1 MKALDDFLRP
11 TQKELFMELDKMY
24 KGHATVCEDKY
35 IMLLAHLDTVHRSPV
50 RQICRTQDGGIWM
63 SPQGIG
69 GDDRCGVYALVTA
82 YRKSEVK
89 PWLLFTCDE
98 ETGGVGAH
106 KFSDMHRKGR
116 LPKGLDGLKIL
127 VELDRRGKDDAVY
140 YGCDNPEFEDY
151 ITSKGFN
158 MEWGSFSD
166 ISVIAPELGVAAV
179 NLSSGYYNAHTQ
191 HEYIN
196 KKQLDTVVRKVAE
209 IVADAAEPGFPKY
222 EYIERRRP
230 SWHESHRG
238 WLDDMVAAGGKALSE
253 ERFLD
258 TVPKEIRDCYEALLD
273 YYTVGELESLRAENG
288 DKAIPMMC
296 EAELGFSY
304 SKYRKDVGKHGEE
317 AIEGEQ
323 DRYQGVRLLPD
334 GFRESLQDGR
344 YLEEDL
350 EEGRLPEP
358 PGSWLVAWMQRLWS
372 VRLG

>member
-1 MKALDDFLRP
+1 
-11 TQKELFMELDKMY
+11 
-24 KGHATVCEDKY
+24 
-35 IMLLAHLDTVHRSPV
+35 
-50 RQICRTQDGGIWM
+50 M

-158 MEWGSFSD
+158 TEWGSFSD
-166 ISVIAPELGVAAV
+166 ISVIAPELGVAAI

-230 SWHESHRG
+230 SRHESHRG
-238 WLDDMVAAGGKALSE
+238 WLDDVVAAGGKALSE

-304 SKYRKDVGKHGEE
+304 SKYRKDGGKAWRG
-317 AIEGEQ
+317 G
-323 DRYQGVRLLPD
+323 DRG
-334 GFRESLQDGR
+334 
-344 YLEEDL
+344 
-350 EEGRLPEP
+350 
-358 PGSWLVAWMQRLWS
+358 
-372 VRLG
+372 